1 MRFLAV
7 TILLLSS
14 AATIPAQK
22 KDYDVPGPIELHIY
36 LTAKPGQDKELER
49 LYREEFYP
57 AVSRQPGFISSEL
70 MRKPNSNDYVLRHT
84 FKTEELRMKW
94 VATPEH
100 QKAWP
105 RLSGFSSNTTWQG
118 FGVVHPLK

>member
-1 MRFLAV
+1 MSKLFPLFLLAL
-7 TILLLSS
+7 TLG
-14 AATIPAQK
+14 AQK

-36 LTAKPGQDKELER
+36 LTAKPGQEQALER
-49 LYREEFYP
+49 LYKEEFYP

-70 MRKPNSNDYVLRHT
+70 MRKPGSSDYVLRHT
-84 FKTEELRMKW
+84 FKSEELRMKW

-105 RLSGFSSNTTWQG
+105 RLTELSSKTSWQG
-118 FGVVHPLK
+118 FGVLHPLPR

>member
-1 MRFLAV
+1 MRLFTVA
-7 TILLLSS
+7 ILLLSS
-14 AATIPAQK
+14 AASLAAQK
-22 KDYDVPGPIELHIY
+22 RDYDVPGPIELHIY
-36 LTAKPGQDKELER
+36 LTAKPGQEKEIER

-57 AVSRQPGFISSEL
+57 AVSRQEGFLFSEL
-70 MRKPNSNDYVLRHT
+70 MRKPNSSEYILRHT
-84 FKTEELRMKW
+84 FRTEELRLKW

-105 RLSGFSSNTTWQG
+105 RLTALSSNTTWQG

>member
-1 MRFLAV
+1 MRTLAAA
-7 TILLLSS
+7 ILLLSLAG
-14 AATIPAQK
+14 AAPPQK
-22 KDYDVPGPIELHIY
+22 RDYDVPGPIELHIY
-36 LTAKPGQDKELER
+36 LSAKPGQDKELER

-57 AVSRQPGFISSEL
+57 AVKRQPGFIATEL

-84 FKTEELRMKW
+84 FRTEEMRLKW

-105 RLSGFSSNTTWQG
+105 RLTAVSSNTTWQG
-118 FGVVHPLK
+118 FGVVHPMP